1 VTRFAA
7 CVGALPLVAAE
18 GSWACGESL
27 RGTMGRAGNALRGRV
42 RGSAVADRRRQ
53 VFLPR
58 PRRLSA
64 RRCAAPH
71 ALAVDATMPEHRH
84 GMNYRP
90 TVVARG
96 TGIYRADGLMF
107 HMPGR
112 WDLLFDLVTPAGTER
127 LTATVLLE

>member
-1 VTRFAA
+1 MFAA
-7 CVGALPLVAAE
+7 VPAPSPPA
-18 GSWACGESL
+18 SS
-27 RGTMGRAGNALRGRV
+27 
-42 RGSAVADRRRQ
+42 SPSP
-53 VFLPR
+53 PR
-58 PRRLSA
+58 P
-64 RRCAAPH
+64 AAPAPN